1 MTDQVGEDPGGQDTG
16 IRISQVRTVAIPV
29 TDQDRA
35 LEFYGRTLGFR
46 TVLDGTF
53 GAGQRWIEVAPP
65 GAATTVALVPAT
77 DTTPAGV
84 DTGIRF
90 STSDATSDHTVLQAR
105 GVDVDPEVL
114 RWPGVPPMFRLRDP
128 DGNTVVVVEL
138 GSSEG

>member
-1 MTDQVGEDPGGQDTG
+1 MTQDTG

-29 TDQDRA
+29 TNQDRA
-35 LEFYGRTLGFR
+35 LAFYGGTLGFT

-65 GAATTVALVPAT
+65 GAATTVALVRAEEGR
-77 DTTPAGV
+77 PAGV

-90 STSDATSDHTVLQAR
+90 STTDAASDHAELRAR
-105 GVDVDPEVL
+105 GVDTDEEIL

-128 DGNTVVVVEL
+128 DGNTLVVVEL
-138 GSSEG
+138 S